1 MTMARTVFRWPS
13 LCAVAARNF
22 WLLQEVRADDLTFQC
37 DDTII
42 TLTCGD
48 GEDAGN
54 CTTTSASDDS
64 WDVTCKGHM
73 ICGSHVQTICDNATD
88 IGGTHV

>member
-1 MTMARTVFRWPS
+1 MARTVFRWPS

-54 CTTTSASDDS
+54 
-64 WDVTCKGHM
+64 
-73 ICGSHVQTICDNATD
+73 
-88 IGGTHV
+88 